1 MSKQIQ
7 GTFLSFIPKVNEETS
22 SGKAYDFFKIRYQDD
37 KGSVKTYRG
46 MSNSL
51 KFNRKLSAALGS
63 LNEGDNIILVFGN
76 NKAGFEELQDVSV
89 IGKGSTGNSSSGD
102 NGNGGSNNVR
112 SGSEQMAGKPAGRPS
127 SSYETAEE
135 RAARQELIVRQSSLA
150 QAVEVLKGDGKKIPS
165 FEDITSLASKF
176 SDWVF
181 GKKSQAQLD
190 KEAQPAKAGSD
201 IPFELDDDVPL

>member
-22 SGKAYDFFKIRYQDD
+22 GGKAYDFFKIRYQDD
-37 KGSVKTYRG
+37 RGAVKTYRG
-46 MSNSL
+46 FSNLL
-51 KFNRKLSAALGS
+51 KFNRKLNTALSS
-63 LNEGDNIILVFGN
+63 LNEGDSIIMVFGN

-89 IGKGSTGNSSSGD
+89 ISKGGAGGSGSGD
-102 NGNGGSNNVR
+102 NGNGGTGNVR

-190 KEAQPAKAGSD
+190 K
-201 IPFELDDDVPL
+201 